1 MKWKNKS
8 DGSVATAQIFVG
20 VLCYSGLIF
29 CTATNGQTRED
40 WLAGITKMFHYFD
53 GVTEEIWLDN
63 STPLVKKADKYDP
76 ELAPEFSNF
85 CDYYNTLGYA
95 VEPGKSRHKALV
107 ENAVKQFQDRI
118 LNHLNKRSFFSIKEI
133 NNAIEPLLAQLN
145 NSELTER
152 PGSSRLSRYEQEE
165 RNLLRSLPLIEYSA
179 HSKVMSRKV
188 RCNNQIRLGNVRYN
202 VPWGYVGKELLV
214 KVDSQTKE
222 ISFIDP
228 SDGEILTTTRS
239 RNPSDGPEP
248 QRKDLIPRDLKYL
261 VENKEELLER
271 IRSQLGGKAYEV
283 AKRLAKPN
291 NSMAV
296 RHLKGFLSLS
306 KKYEKS
312 FMDKVYEEL
321 LKKTVISFRGLRE
334 ALQRVEKTDGVRY
347 KKKRLK
353 YGATLEVIDCRSVRG
368 AEYYKDRFNK

>member
-1 MKWKNKS
+1 M
-8 DGSVATAQIFVG
+8 
-20 VLCYSGLIF
+20 
-29 CTATNGQTRED
+29 
-40 WLAGITKMFHYFD
+40 
-53 GVTEEIWLDN
+53 
-63 STPLVKKADKYDP
+63 
-76 ELAPEFSNF
+76 
-85 CDYYNTLGYA
+85 
-95 VEPGKSRHKALV
+95 
-107 ENAVKQFQDRI
+107 
-118 LNHLNKRSFFSIKEI
+118 
-133 NNAIEPLLAQLN
+133 LAQLN